1 MVALAVRRNGR
12 IRAGFPVDDSDCPKV
27 AERNYAEALEQAI
40 RFVADETGV
49 AAENVASE
57 TRGGRP
63 LVVDAGAS
71 GRSRE
76 DVWTIEEVAS

>member
-1 MVALAVRRNGR
+1 MVKPAGAWLVRRNGR
-12 IRAGFPVDDSDCPKV
+12 IRGGFPD
-27 AERNYAEALEQAI
+27 AESAI

-49 AAENVASE
+49 DAENVASE

-63 LVVDAGAS
+63 LVVDAGAD

-76 DVWTIEEVAS
+76 DVWTLEEVPS